1 MQNSHELIRQALAG
15 IRPQRTP
22 IFDILTNDAVI
33 EHFTGHPLDGTDDL
47 SVVIAAAGNTLDG
60 TRSIFPPN
68 REPTPWT
75 DEMGNVRISHRW
87 TTWLE
92 TRAHDDVD
100 GWALWMKKYVEE
112 NEAEVD
118 KPTGSTVDERQQH
131 EAAKQRDYNKN
142 LNGTINIF
150 CTPSTALNSLIN
162 NLGLEILS
170 YIWADHYDLLLRW
183 INVHRRLTL
192 KNIEVMGHA
201 ETSPLAMI
209 YCDVAYNKGPMYSGE
224 MFRRLGFWDEIE
236 EICHACHEK
245 GLHVIFHS
253 DGNIMV
259 MLADLVA
266 AGIDGVNPIEKAAD
280 MDIFEIR
287 RRHPELTLVGG
298 VDVTHLLPTGS
309 PEEVRRETRKIIAET
324 GAEGHLLIGSSTE
337 LGNDVPLDNYLAFHD
352 EVMKG

>member
-1 MQNSHELIRQALAG
+1 MQNSHELILQALAG
-15 IRPQRTP
+15 IRPQRMP

-33 EHFTGHPLDGTDDL
+33 EHFAGRPLNDTDDL
-47 SVVIAAAGNTLDG
+47 SVVIAAAGHALDG

-68 REPTPWT
+68 SEPSTWT
-75 DEMGNVRISHRW
+75 DEIGNVRVSHRW
-87 TTWLE
+87 TTWLK

-100 GWALWMKKYVEE
+100 GWASWMKKYIEE
-112 NEAEVD
+112 NETEIDRPD
-118 KPTGSTVDERQQH
+118 KERRQH
-131 EAAKQRDYNKN
+131 EAAKQHDYNTN
-142 LNGTINIF
+142 LNGTVNIF

-162 NLGLEILS
+162 AVGLEILS
-170 YIWADHYDLLLRW
+170 YLWADHYDLLLRW

-192 KNIEVMGHA
+192 KSIEVMGHA

-236 EICHACHEK
+236 EICHTCHEK

-253 DGNIMV
+253 DGNIMD

-266 AGIDGVNPIEKAAD
+266 AGIDGVNPIEKAAG

-287 RRHPELTLVGG
+287 RRYPALNLVGG
-298 VDVTHLLPTGS
+298 VDVTHLLPSGS
-309 PEEVRRETRKIIAET
+309 PEEVRRETRKIITET
-324 GAEGHLLIGSSTE
+324 GANGRLLIGSSTE